1 MRNRFLAI
9 ATVAAVATTSV
20 LAPSAASQVQPEN
33 PVVGKDAFQYKFD
46 LPNREPHD
54 VVLQV
59 GETQDS
65 VRLNWVTTFGITGQ
79 SVRIYEAGT
88 DASTAKEVA
97 ATSADAEV
105 NLTEGPLDEPDLQQ
119 FFAPIAHHKATV
131 TGLKENTKY
140 VYTVGSKADG
150 WSKEYAFTTG
160 SYGDSWNFLFFGDP
174 KLYNTQDLDGKT
186 DAWANTVNQA
196 TAKYPKSAFL
206 LSAGNQSGHS
216 AYIEHSKF
224 LSPEQMRK
232 YRLAVNNGS
241 NDNIHKPTYN
251 AMYNHPTQGDENYW
265 FAYNNALIVS
275 LDSNDVQDIEDDAV
289 FVRNTIAQQAKGK
302 DWVIVTFHHRQ
313 EDQQFTQW
321 RERMTQVFA
330 EADVDLV
337 LSGSGDAYSRTKVPE
352 GNKAGGVEKQEG
364 EVQYVTVGPTP
375 DWTSVEVSPESLKV
389 STSDGQGGNVDSF
402 TLTRAVEGTQP
413 SGSSKAGIAFGILA
427 GLLALIG
434 GGLLF
439 ASQSGLLPKELKD
452 LFPF

>member
-1 MRNRFLAI
+1 M
-9 ATVAAVATTSV
+9 
-20 LAPSAASQVQPEN
+20 
-33 PVVGKDAFQYKFD
+33 
-46 LPNREPHD
+46 
-54 VVLQV
+54 
-59 GETQDS
+59 
-65 VRLNWVTTFGITGQ
+65 
-79 SVRIYEAGT
+79 
-88 DASTAKEVA
+88 
-97 ATSADAEV
+97 
-105 NLTEGPLDEPDLQQ
+105 
-119 FFAPIAHHKATV
+119 
-131 TGLKENTKY
+131 
-140 VYTVGSKADG
+140 
-150 WSKEYAFTTG
+150 
-160 SYGDSWNFLFFGDP
+160 
-174 KLYNTQDLDGKT
+174 
-186 DAWANTVNQA
+186 
-196 TAKYPKSAFL
+196 
-206 LSAGNQSGHS
+206 
-216 AYIEHSKF
+216 
-224 LSPEQMRK
+224 
-232 YRLAVNNGS
+232 
-241 NDNIHKPTYN
+241 
-251 AMYNHPTQGDENYW
+251 
-265 FAYNNALIVS
+265 
-275 LDSNDVQDIEDDAV
+275 QDIEDDAV

-337 LSGSGDAYSRTKVPE
+337 LSGSGDAYIRTKVPE